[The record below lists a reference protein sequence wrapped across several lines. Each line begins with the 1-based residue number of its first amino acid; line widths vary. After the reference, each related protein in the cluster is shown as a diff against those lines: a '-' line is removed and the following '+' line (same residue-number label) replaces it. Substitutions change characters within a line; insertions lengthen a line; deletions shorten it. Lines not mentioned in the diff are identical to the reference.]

1 MNVRPLGV
9 VTMTNR
15 EGGAY
20 TVAAVAVGILALTLV
35 MSYNGTGKQPI
46 LEEMHAERNALASD
60 SVTIY
65 LFSAQ
70 SDTVWQIYI
79 PARGIPPLDT
89 LGVQWWSNGFKYQR
103 VWAGWNS
110 FGGLTK
116 VDTVGN

>member
-1 MNVRPLGV
+1 MNVKPLGV
-9 VTMTNR
+9 VTMRDR
-15 EGGAY
+15 EGAAW
-20 TVAAVAVGILALTLV
+20 TAAVLAVGALTLV
-35 MSYNGTGKQPI
+35 LVLGAQDVGRQPI
-46 LEEMHAERNALASD
+46 LEEMHAERSALASD